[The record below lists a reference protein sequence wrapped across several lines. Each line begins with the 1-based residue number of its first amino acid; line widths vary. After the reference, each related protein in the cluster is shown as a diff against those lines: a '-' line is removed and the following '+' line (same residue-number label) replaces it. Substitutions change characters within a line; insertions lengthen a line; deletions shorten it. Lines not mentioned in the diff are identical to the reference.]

1 MKRRNIAIEDGNKK
15 LVCVTSFRHIRDN
28 AVKMLSER
36 HQTCMSGGA
45 TSKKPLLSSYYFDSI
60 LESIG
65 RAKIFFAFLFELHH
79 LEISRGYYVML
90 LRLLAT

>member
-1 MKRRNIAIEDGNKK
+1 MIIHFSYSRRSPMKRRNIAIEDGNKK

-45 TSKKPLLSSYYFDSI
+45 TFKKPQLSSYYFDSI
-60 LESIG
+60 G
-65 RAKIFFAFLFELHH
+65 RAKIYCTSSYFF
-79 LEISRGYYVML
+79 
-90 LRLLAT
+90 